1 MNQIRELN
9 KIYNKITI
17 HLDRI
22 CLNPNKY
29 EECIH
34 LLEIQDR
41 IQELLLKRIIK
52 IEKGGNYERL

>member
-1 MNQIRELN
+1 MEQIKELN
-9 KIYNKITI
+9 KIYNKITRY
-17 HLDRI
+17 LDKI

-41 IQELLLKRIIK
+41 IQDLILKR
-52 IEKGGNYERL
+52 